1 MELDAL
7 LTITKAIGV
16 AESATRDPQTLMLA
30 NRLFLHCKRIHKL
43 GVWGPDDREGL
54 RSETLNLITEL
65 EGEDLDN
72 AAERVGEAMEL
83 VVDLYLDD

>member
-30 NRLFLHCKRIHKL
+30 NILFLHCKRIHKL
-43 GVWGPDDREGL
+43 AVWGPDDREGL

-72 AAERVGEAMEL
+72 AAERVGEAM
-83 VVDLYLDD
+83 